1 MTKPKEASSQ
11 AADRLL
17 SQENFYKA
25 RPLREK
31 FKKLVEAGVLVREEL
46 VK

>member
-17 SQENFYKA
+17 PQEKFYKA
-25 RPLREK
+25 RSLREK
-31 FKKLVEAGVLVREEL
+31 SKKLVEAGVLVRDEL

>member
-11 AADRLL
+11 AADKLL

-25 RPLREK
+25 QSLREK
-31 FKKLVEAGVLVREEL
+31 SKNLVEAGVLVREEL